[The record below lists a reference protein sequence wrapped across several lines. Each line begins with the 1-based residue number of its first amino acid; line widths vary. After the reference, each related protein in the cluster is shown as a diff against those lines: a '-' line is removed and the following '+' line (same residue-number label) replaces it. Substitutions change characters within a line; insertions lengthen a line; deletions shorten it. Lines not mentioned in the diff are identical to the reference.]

1 MNRRQS
7 SLPLISILMMLIV
20 ICVIM
25 ITIAVVF
32 LYKDNTNNDS
42 TASSTQQGAETISEH
57 AGDTSATSD
66 EAPLTSANTSPMAI
80 SHVADADTTG
90 DKHVPLG
97 TLAVLQNDPNSH
109 YSFVIW
115 NGSMELTVT
124 SAAVYASLEE
134 ANASEDI
141 GSVYQSETGIEE
153 PALVVIHMRLQNID
167 AINMFDSTNIYSI
180 SEFTPKYQS
189 PGSTSW
195 TVSSLATFNGMM
207 EGVDPANPRGGNRF
221 ELLPGETRDF
231 VFSAWFPRSSIS
243 SLCIMPSLND
253 SYHPYIFDLGLSD
266 YDVPTA

>member
-1 MNRRQS
+1 MKNRKR
-7 SLPLISILMMLIV
+7 SLPLLPIVMMSITVIIIAISIFIV
-20 ICVIM
+20 LV
-25 ITIAVVF
+25 
-32 LYKDNTNNDS
+32 YKKDMRIGNVAS
-42 TASSTQQGAETISEH
+42 TTQQGVETITEQS
-57 AGDTSATSD
+57 GDASAKSD

-80 SHVADADTTG
+80 SHVADTDITG

-97 TLAVLQNDPNSH
+97 TPAVLQNDPNSH

-115 NGSMELTVT
+115 NGSMEVTVT

-153 PALVVIHMRLQNID
+153 PALVVIHMRLHNID

-195 TVSSLATFNGMM
+195 TISSLATFNGMM

-231 VFSAWFPRSSIS
+231 VFSAWFQRSSIS